1 MNPACIETERLTL
14 RCFEPSDAAALA
26 RNMTPA
32 VTRWLISWPDPMT
45 PEIALKRIERS
56 RAGMA
61 GGGQVFYAVVRR
73 TDGRVI
79 GGVGCG
85 LSADEPGRME
95 LGYHLAADCHGFGF
109 MREAA
114 CAAMPA
120 FWSLFPAHIMEAS
133 ALLGNEPSFKVMRAL
148 GLTPVGERVVH
159 ASSRGADETHVVYE
173 LRRPKA
179 YALSSPA

>member
-1 MNPACIETERLTL
+1 MNPAWPDIETERLTL

-45 PEIALKRIERS
+45 PEIALQRIERS

-61 GGGQVFYAVVRR
+61 RGRQVFYAVVRR

-85 LSADEPGRME
+85 LSANEAHRME
-95 LGYHLAADCHGFGF
+95 LGYHLAQDCHGLGY

-120 FWSLFPAHIMEAS
+120 FWRVFPAQVMEAS
-133 ALLGNEPSFKVMRAL
+133 ALLGNEPSFKIMRAL
-148 GLTPVGERVVH
+148 GLTPVGERVIH
-159 ASSRGADETHVVYE
+159 APSRGADETHMVYE
-173 LRRPKA
+173 LRRPEVA
-179 YALSSPA
+179 P